1 MSTSL
6 ARHLCKVIPVA
17 LCGMMLLGMS
27 PKKVIKMTEEYCYE
41 FPQEK
46 AYVMTDKANYIGG
59 DTIWFRGFVLDAAS
73 HQPVKVSRY
82 LYVELC
88 DPFGDV
94 AQRVMARE
102 KDGIYSGYLPL
113 DLDIADG
120 EYQLSAYTNFMQ
132 NQPAG
137 YFPKKKL
144 GINNLFAVKERIDYD
159 WNAAKRE
166 LELRPVD
173 SSTGKPLPYE
183 SILLTTTGGKQYSQ
197 SGDKATF
204 KVKLNQ
210 QDAESGLV
218 KVSCDN
224 YSTFITLPTAGN
236 DDYDITFHPEGGY
249 LIPDENC
256 VVAFKAIGKDG
267 KGVDVAGKIVDSSG
281 KEIAAFKTQHAG
293 MGKANITPRSG
304 ENYIAVL
311 TDGRRFALP
320 AADERATVLQ
330 VRHTAPDSITINVA
344 GNNLENGTIVLQ
356 QRGIVLW
363 ASDAD
368 SNSSFRFAT
377 TDALSGVMQILLLD
391 SNLNPVSE
399 RLVFCDNDDYADAT
413 ITPDSKTYGNR
424 KLVDITTDV
433 TTTRGG
439 NFAVSVIDNGTAAVD
454 SINPVKAQLLLS
466 SDIKGY
472 IENPGY
478 YFSTSSPS
486 VTEALDNLMLTQG
499 WSRYDIPA
507 ILKGDISYPVQPIEK
522 SMLITGSV
530 NSKWRNKPLKDISLA
545 LISPA
550 TGYGNIT
557 TTDGEGRFKFDGF
570 EYPDGTTYFV
580 QAVNNSGAFEDNIVI
595 DSLAY
600 PVIGVLPPSYKT
612 AGFNIPPSALKQRAE
627 MNPELK
633 SILLSEVVISE
644 LMMKSE
650 NRWLAGIISSQVNTS
665 DPALRGV
672 TSVEDAIMRLN
683 GISVSGSGNI
693 TFRGRP
699 VGVFIDNVPL
709 DATVNL
715 GMGAPETLDAGT
727 RAIQGRSR
735 MFRQSTLRDPKGYIY
750 TSPSTNLPEVN
761 IINEINNVC
770 SYDDI
775 ASISFLRG
783 GAASVIGN
791 RAPGGTIVIKTKDGK
806 TFSKIREHNPHIAIA
821 KPLGYQKAAEFYSP
835 KYEVTDRP
843 DGTDLRSTVYWN
855 PCVRFGDDGKAD
867 FEFFTSD
874 NPATSYTIFIEGITD
889 DGRII
894 TGSSQIEI
902 K

>member
-1 MSTSL
+1 MAFKRVLFFMVVSASCATMMSQTL
-6 ARHLCKVIPVA
+6 TPQKIIEAAERQL
-17 LCGMMLLGMS
+17 
-27 PKKVIKMTEEYCYE
+27 YE

-46 AYVMTDKANYIGG
+46 AYVMTDKANYLGG

-94 AQRVMARE
+94 AQRVMVRE

-173 SSTGKPLPYE
+173 SNTGKPLPYE

-267 KGVDVAGKIVDSSG
+267 KGVDATGKIVDSSG
-281 KEIAAFKTQHAG
+281 KEIAVFKTQHAG
-293 MGKANITPRSG
+293 MGKVNITPRNG
-304 ENYIAVL
+304 EKYMAVL
-311 TDGRRFALP
+311 ADGKRFALP
-320 AADERATVLQ
+320 APDERATVLQ
-330 VRHTAPDSITINVA
+330 VRHTTPDSITINVA

-486 VTEALDNLMLTQG
+486 VAEALDNLMLTQG

-522 SMLITGSV
+522 SMSITGSV

-545 LISPA
+545 LISPT

-612 AGFNIPPSALKQRAE
+612 STFNIPPSALKQRAE

-775 ASISFLRG
+775 ASISFVRG

-874 NPATSYTIFIEGITD
+874 NPATSYIIFIEGITD

>member
-1 MSTSL
+1 MAFKRVLFFMVVSASCASMMSQTL
-6 ARHLCKVIPVA
+6 TPQKIIEAGERQL
-17 LCGMMLLGMS
+17 
-27 PKKVIKMTEEYCYE
+27 YE

-46 AYVMTDKANYIGG
+46 AYVMTDKANYLGG

-94 AQRVMARE
+94 AQRVMVRE

-132 NQPAG
+132 NQPAV

-197 SGDKATF
+197 SGNKATF

-293 MGKANITPRSG
+293 MGKVNITPRNG
-304 ENYIAVL
+304 ENYMAVL
-311 TDGRRFALP
+311 ADGKRFALP
-320 AADERATVLQ
+320 APDERATVLQ
-330 VRHTAPDSITINVA
+330 VRRTAPDSITINVA

-424 KLVDITTDV
+424 KHVDVSTGIATSHS
-433 TTTRGG
+433 G
-439 NFAVSVIDNGTAAVD
+439 NFAVSVIDNGTAVVD

-466 SDIKGY
+466 SDLKGY

-486 VTEALDNLMLTQG
+486 VAEALDNLMLTQG

-507 ILKGDISYPVQPIEK
+507 ILKGDISYPAQPIEK
-522 SMLITGSV
+522 SMSITGSV
-530 NSKWRNKPLKDISLA
+530 SSKWRNKPLKDISLA

-557 TTDGEGRFKFDGF
+557 TTDSEGRFKFDGF

-600 PVIGVLPPSYKT
+600 PAVGLLPSSYRT
-612 AGFNIPPSALKQRAE
+612 DRFNIPPSALKQRAE

-735 MFRQSTLRDPKGYIY
+735 MFRQSTLRDPKGYLY

-775 ASISFLRG
+775 ASISFVRG

>member
-94 AQRVMARE
+94 AQRVMVRE

-113 DLDIADG
+113 DLDITDG

-144 GINNLFAVKERIDYD
+144 GINNLFAVKERIDYV

-166 LELRPVD
+166 LELRPID
-173 SSTGKPLPYE
+173 SNTGKPLPYE

-210 QDAESGLV
+210 KDAESGLV
-218 KVSCDN
+218 KVTCDN

-249 LIPDENC
+249 LISDENC

-281 KEIAAFKTQHAG
+281 KEIAAFKTKHAG
-293 MGKANITPRSG
+293 MGKVNITLRSG

-311 TDGRRFALP
+311 ADGRRFALP

-399 RLVFCDNDDYADAT
+399 RLIFCDNDDYADAT

-486 VTEALDNLMLTQG
+486 VAEALDNLMLTQG

-522 SMLITGSV
+522 SMSITGSV
-530 NSKWRNKPLKDISLA
+530 NSKWRNKPLTDISLA
-545 LISPA
+545 LISPT

-612 AGFNIPPSALKQRAE
+612 GTFNIPPSALKQRAE

-633 SILLSEVVISE
+633 SMLLSEVVISE

-665 DPALRGV
+665 DPALREV
-672 TSVEDAIMRLN
+672 NSVEDAIMRLN

-775 ASISFLRG
+775 ASISFVRG

-806 TFSKIREHNPHIAIA
+806 TFSKIREYNPHIAIA

-874 NPATSYTIFIEGITD
+874 NPTTSYTIFIEGITD